1 MLDNSDVMLFH
12 RVTGCPIAQGK
23 FYLQNLS
30 FEKRFKMIDALQ
42 VAHQS
47 GTSELHDPL
56 EDDPDLQPIF
66 EDVRLQARQ
75 EVDREHRQRMIEL
88 QNTSP
93 KAADLCHPG
102 RGLCHQQW
110 LVMKR
115 ILREK
120 YGIEWMTPAEMNP
133 FIVFD

>member
-1 MLDNSDVMLFH
+1 
-12 RVTGCPIAQGK
+12 
-23 FYLQNLS
+23 
-30 FEKRFKMIDALQ
+30 MIVALQ

-88 QNTSP
+88 QNTLP
-93 KAADLCHPG
+93 KVADLFHSG
-102 RGLCHQQW
+102 RGRCHQQW
-110 LVMKR
+110 FVMKR

-120 YGIEWMTPAEMNP
+120 YGIEWMTPVEMNP
-133 FIVFD
+133 FIVVN